1 MNTCYFCRGE
11 AMYPSVDD
19 VTYGGQGKVP
29 EVAVDRM
36 VADLEKQ

>member
-1 MNTCYFCRGE
+1 MNPCYFFRGE

-29 EVAVDRM
+29 EAAVDRM

>member
-1 MNTCYFCRGE
+1 
-11 AMYPSVDD
+11 MYRNVDD
-19 VTYGGQGKVP
+19 LNYGGQGKVP